1 LPTSDELER
10 RNGWFVCAVMSG
22 YEYIVVEEIKK
33 LMEEEKWEGIIR
45 DVFVPMEEVTYKN
58 GTKRNK
64 VMPIYKR
71 TVFINMVLTQ
81 SAYHAIKEVRGFLT
95 PLPPREPTPV
105 PLEQMEK
112 PLKYKIDEDN

>member
-1 LPTSDELER
+1 
-10 RNGWFVCAVMSG
+10 MSG

-81 SAYHAIKEVRGFLT
+81 NAYHAIKEVRGFLT

-105 PLEQMEK
+105 PLDRK
-112 PLKYKIDEDN
+112 STRLNSSHVAISYAVFCLKKKKQH